1 MRLDATTPE
10 LVKLLG
16 RYGYAVHHPVECEI
30 SDQLPASPCPA
41 AGMSS

>member
-16 RYGYAVHHPVECEI
+16 SYGYAVHHPVECEI
-30 SDQLPASPCPA
+30 SDRAASPSPA